1 MSVLAISMGSD
12 SSNLQFN
19 TEDHWKKFHTYLILV
34 PYISN
39 IVSPSLS
46 TCPRTCDRKC
56 LCVPMHS
63 SGTTLFAM
71 KPHETAYWALEI
83 FFDTITI
90 LAKQMIV

>member
-1 MSVLAISMGSD
+1 
-12 SSNLQFN
+12 
-19 TEDHWKKFHTYLILV
+19 
-34 PYISN
+34 
-39 IVSPSLS
+39 
-46 TCPRTCDRKC
+46 
-56 LCVPMHS
+56 MHS